1 MIQNRICKSL
11 IIALF
16 LTSSSWGYEE
26 QYVPVTP
33 VKEVKKTS
41 DEVAETN
48 LQNLGNVKLE
58 EYALDGRYR
67 GGRNL
72 IYDCDRDH
80 YACVDDISKEN
91 CDFRRAKQEMHKK
104 NNLSCAFFKMFPTK
118 KECLIEQ
125 YKLMEKKLKTVF
137 CFKKHQ

>member
-1 MIQNRICKSL
+1 MMRNKVPFTIFFFSL
-11 IIALF
+11 FIPFAMA
-16 LTSSSWGYEE
+16 YEE

-33 VKEVKKTS
+33 VKEVKIVEE
-41 DEVAETN
+41 DPEANVPN
-48 LQNLGNVKLE
+48 QGNIKQE
-58 EYALDGRYR
+58 EYVLDGRYR

-80 YACVDDISKEN
+80 YACIDDISKEN
-91 CDFRRAKQEMHKK
+91 CDFRRKKQEMHKK
-104 NNLSCAFFKMFPTK
+104 NNLSCAFFKTYPTK

-125 YKLMEKKLKTVF
+125 YKVMDKKLKTVF